1 MFANDVMLQDQVL
14 LMLSYMGEALPRTES
29 DFRPE
34 VYLSKLRDFLASLRL
49 HNDQDVEVEN

>member
-1 MFANDVMLQDQVL
+1 MLQDQVL